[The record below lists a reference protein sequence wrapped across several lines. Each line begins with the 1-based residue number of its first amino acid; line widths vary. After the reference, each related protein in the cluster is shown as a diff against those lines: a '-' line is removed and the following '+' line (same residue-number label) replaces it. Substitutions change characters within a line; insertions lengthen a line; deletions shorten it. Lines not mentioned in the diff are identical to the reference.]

1 MIARRRGAHHGQE
14 RWQPRSTTV
23 ATPKPSASASA
34 TKSTPLP
41 ARAADV
47 EHIAQKAATAA
58 FAEFVAASAAHT
70 TSERSTR
77 RRRSRAR
84 TTLLMLAVAIGLFA
98 VSTAQ
103 QIAGARR
110 DAARLPATPGQW
122 VDAYEA
128 AAIDNPSRVCTQLL
142 SPQLAAAYAAAV
154 HSGCTTYFARIRST
168 SLRVRRVLRNGST
181 AVVELR
187 QTIEKTDWNVVLDQR
202 GTGWQAV
209 DLVPGRPLR

>member
-1 MIARRRGAHHGQE
+1 MIPRRRGAHHNRE
-14 RWQPRSTTV
+14 TWQPRAPALMTPQTAASTTN
-23 ATPKPSASASA
+23 
-34 TKSTPLP
+34 STSPP
-41 ARAADV
+41 TRAADV
-47 EHIAQKAATAA
+47 EHIAQKAATDAVAELAA
-58 FAEFVAASAAHT
+58 AAATHMTAA
-70 TSERSTR
+70 RSTQ

-103 QIAGARR
+103 HVAGAGR
-110 DAARLPATPGQW
+110 DTAGLPATPGEW

-142 SPQLAAAYAAAV
+142 SPQLAATYAAAA
-154 HSGCTTYFARIRST
+154 HSSCTTYFARIRST
-168 SLRVRRVLRNGST
+168 SLRLRRVLQDGST

-202 GTGWQAV
+202 STGWQAV

>member
-1 MIARRRGAHHGQE
+1 MTARRRGEHPG
-14 RWQPRSTTV
+14 RRMWQPRSPALAATKPV
-23 ATPKPSASASA
+23 ANA
-34 TKSTPLP
+34 TKSTPPP
-41 ARAADV
+41 APAADV
-47 EHIAQKAATAA
+47 EHIAKQAATAA
-58 FAEFVAASAAHT
+58 VAEFAAAAATHVTSAQA
-70 TSERSTR
+70 TR

-103 QIAGARR
+103 QVAGTGR
-110 DAARLPATPGQW
+110 DAAGLPATPGQW

-142 SPQLAAAYAAAV
+142 SPQLAAAYAAAA

-168 SLRVRRVLRNGST
+168 SLRVRRVLQDGST

-202 GTGWQAV
+202 DTGWQAV

>member
-14 RWQPRSTTV
+14 RWQPRSTAV
-23 ATPKPSASASA
+23 GTPKPSASA

-58 FAEFVAASAAHT
+58 FAEFVAASAAHV

-84 TTLLMLAVAIGLFA
+84 NTLLMLAVAIGLFA

-103 QIAGARR
+103 HVAVAGR
-110 DAARLPATPGQW
+110 DEAGLPATPSQW

-128 AAIDNPSRVCTQLL
+128 AAIDDPSRVCTQLL
-142 SPQLAAAYAAAV
+142 SPQLAAAYAAAA
-154 HSGCTTYFARIRST
+154 HSSCTTYFARIRST
-168 SLRVRRVLRNGST
+168 SLRVRRILQNGST

-187 QTIEKTDWNVVLDQR
+187 QTIEKTDRTVILDQR

>member
-23 ATPKPSASASA
+23 ATPKPSASA

-47 EHIAQKAATAA
+47 EHIAAPAA

-70 TSERSTR
+70 TSERSTQ

-122 VDAYEA
+122 VDAYQA

-142 SPQLAAAYAAAV
+142 SPQLAAAYAAAA
-154 HSGCTTYFARIRST
+154 HGGCTTYFARIRST

>member
-14 RWQPRSTTV
+14 RWQPRSTAVT
-23 ATPKPSASASA
+23 TPKPSASA

-41 ARAADV
+41 TRAADV
-47 EHIAQKAATAA
+47 EHIAQKAATDAVAELAA
-58 FAEFVAASAAHT
+58 AAATHMTAA
-70 TSERSTR
+70 RSTQ

-103 QIAGARR
+103 HVAGAGR
-110 DAARLPATPGQW
+110 DTTGLPATPGQW

-142 SPQLAAAYAAAV
+142 SPPARHHIRRRGTQQL
-154 HSGCTTYFARIRST
+154 HN
-168 SLRVRRVLRNGST
+168 VLRTDPKHLAQSST
-181 AVVELR
+181 RPAR
-187 QTIEKTDWNVVLDQR
+187 RDH
-202 GTGWQAV
+202 
-209 DLVPGRPLR
+209 GRS